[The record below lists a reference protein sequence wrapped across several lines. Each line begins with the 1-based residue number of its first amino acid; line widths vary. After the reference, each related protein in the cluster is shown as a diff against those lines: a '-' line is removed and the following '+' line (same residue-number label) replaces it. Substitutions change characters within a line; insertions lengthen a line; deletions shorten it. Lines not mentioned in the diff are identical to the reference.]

1 MITHQTITETLLD
14 LLPKNAVLTVEDNKT
29 EYLARFD
36 WPITTDPDR
45 PHKRSKMVKINIH
58 ENAIRDLLEVG
69 NKVEAKTLIDLETY
83 FKNQL
88 SQFEPNHNTPK
99 GKFEPIEKW
108 EVASLHFLGSQK
120 PLDGVVRRMY

>member
-1 MITHQTITETLLD
+1 MINHQTITETLLD
-14 LLPKNAVLTVEDNKT
+14 ILPKNADLRVEDNQT

-36 WPITTDPDR
+36 WPITNDPDR
-45 PHKRSKMVKINIH
+45 PHKRSKTVRLKIH

-88 SQFEPNHNTPK
+88 SRFEPDHDTPK

-108 EVASLHFLGSQK
+108 EVASLHFLDSQK

>member
-1 MITHQTITETLLD
+1 MINHQTITETLLD
-14 LLPKNAVLTVEDNKT
+14 ILPKNAVLKVEDNQT

-36 WPITTDPDR
+36 WPITNDPDR
-45 PHKRSKMVKINIH
+45 PHKRSKTVKLKIY
-58 ENAIRDLLEVG
+58 ENAIRDLIEVG

-88 SQFEPNHNTPK
+88 SQFEPDHDTPK